1 MTELA
6 ALHVRLTGDSGGLV
20 SAVNSADGAITS
32 FGRVTTAAEA
42 NARGFDRALR
52 NAGGGATSLQQRINS
67 LTGVM
72 GGSRRSAEAS
82 ARAFDGLGD
91 EALQSAAQMASA
103 ARQAQAYGTQATS
116 AAMHTGNLAAQFND
130 IGVMLAA
137 GQNPLQLALQQGTQI
152 NQVFG
157 QMGAGASRLRMLGSA
172 LVSIISPAN
181 LVTIGLIAGGAAL
194 FQFGMNAL
202 SSRDKAASLADTLST
217 LDEIQGNLSD
227 ANEILALTTE
237 ELTEKY
243 GQFADEVREAA
254 KSLASLAEA
263 QAIQAMGAAL
273 ADLGN
278 EFGRLTSS
286 GRTFDTAMTVALE
299 RIQEQFKVGYRE
311 AQALNEAFVQLETA
325 TTFEQQVEAL
335 RNIEDVM
342 AQAGANAA
350 DLPPE
355 LLTALQQLNLM
366 VIAASSVKDG
376 IKDAAAASGELATSI
391 VAEINRDLDNQ
402 ITLLGMINQFGED
415 SVEVERMRR
424 KLAREEYENRLKL
437 QGITGDELDS
447 LMAKYTLQENLTAE
461 AKKTSDAIAEVQSAN
476 LGSFQAQVNMLAHTL
491 GIAADEAKRILTNLP
506 VGMNFGDFGALSG
519 MSSDQLIFGGQPG
532 DIPEDENTNIN
543 DSSLANQ
550 IERDLEQL
558 REGFM
563 SQEELQ
569 IAAYESQQ
577 EILRSALEQRLITQQ
592 EYNSLME
599 QSQQSHVDAMNT
611 IDQARMNNVLNGFK
625 GMFGDLSSLMN
636 TENKRMFQIGKAAA
650 VAEAV
655 VTGYQAAVSAWGQG
669 MKIGGPPVAAAFTAA
684 SLAKTGALIGKIS
697 SQNFGGGGSQ
707 SNVGGSGGSM
717 AAGSAPSRSSSNVA
731 LQLVGGDMFS
741 RDQVIGLIN
750 AINEAQ
756 EDGAVVRLV

>member
-72 GGSRRSAEAS
+72 GGSRSSAEAS
-82 ARAFDGLGD
+82 ARAFDSLGD
-91 EALQSAAQMASA
+91 EALQSAAQMAA
-103 ARQAQAYGTQATS
+103 ASQQAKAYGKQATS

-157 QMGAGASRLRMLGSA
+157 QMGAGASRLRILGSA

-217 LDEIQGNLSD
+217 LDDIQGNLSD
-227 ANEILALTTE
+227 ANEILAMTTE
-237 ELTEKY
+237 ELTKKY
-243 GQFADEVREAA
+243 GQYANEVREAA

-311 AQALNEAFVQLETA
+311 AQALHEAFLLLETA
-325 TTFEQQVEAL
+325 TTFEKQAEAL
-335 RNIEDVM
+335 RNLEDVM
-342 AQAGANAA
+342 AQTGANAA
-350 DLPPE
+350 DLTPE

-366 VIAASSVKDG
+366 VISAASVKDE
-376 IKDAAAASGELATSI
+376 IRDAAAAGRELATS
-391 VAEINRDLDNQ
+391 LDPIRLFNQ
-402 ITLLGMINQFGED
+402 SRMRGSGRGGDPRQFGPDAPLTPSDDAENAAKALR
-415 SVEVERMRR
+415 ERTESQ
-424 KLAREEYENRLKL
+424 L
-437 QGITGDELDS
+437 
-447 LMAKYTLQENLTAE
+447 E
-461 AKKTSDAIAEVQSAN
+461 A
-476 LGSFQAQVNMLAHTL
+476 
-491 GIAADEAKRILTNLP
+491 
-506 VGMNFGDFGALSG
+506 
-519 MSSDQLIFGGQPG
+519 
-532 DIPEDENTNIN
+532 
-543 DSSLANQ
+543 
-550 IERDLEQL
+550 L

-563 SQEELQ
+563 SEAELQ
-569 IAAYESQQ
+569 AAAYADQQ
-577 EILRSALEQRLITQQ
+577 ELLKSALEQRLITQQ
-592 EYNSLME
+592 EYNALME
-599 QSQQSHVDAMNT
+599 DAQQQHQNNMAAIGASYHGTGVQ
-611 IDQARMNNVLNGFK
+611 QAQQFMGDMATALRNGNDKMANISRVFAAGETLINAWRAYGQTLADPTLPFFAKIPAALSVLSA
-625 GMFGDLSSLMN
+625 GMG
-636 TENKRMFQIGKAAA
+636 A
-650 VAEAV
+650 VNAIR
-655 VTGYQAAVSAWGQG
+655 G
-669 MKIGGPPVAAAFTAA
+669 MG
-684 SLAKTGALIGKIS
+684 
-697 SQNFGGGGSQ
+697 GGGGS
-707 SNVGGSGGSM
+707 GGASAASG
-717 AAGSAPSRSSSNVA
+717 AASAASAAPARSSSNVA
-731 LQLVGGDMFS
+731 INLTGGDMFS

>member
-91 EALQSAAQMASA
+91 EALQSAAQMAA
-103 ARQAQAYGTQATS
+103 ASQQAKAYGKQATS

-172 LVSIISPAN
+172 LVSVISPAN

-217 LDEIQGNLSD
+217 LDDIQGNLSD
-227 ANEILALTTE
+227 ANEILAMTTE

-243 GQFADEVREAA
+243 GQYANEVREAA

-311 AQALNEAFVQLETA
+311 AQALNEAFVALETA

-342 AQAGANAA
+342 AQTGANAA

-366 VIAASSVKDG
+366 VISAASVKDE
-376 IKDAAAASGELATSI
+376 IRDAAAAGTELATS
-391 VAEINRDLDNQ
+391 LDPIRLFNQ
-402 ITLLGMINQFGED
+402 SRMRGSGRGGDPRQFGPDAPLTPSDDAENAAKALR
-415 SVEVERMRR
+415 ERTESQ
-424 KLAREEYENRLKL
+424 L
-437 QGITGDELDS
+437 
-447 LMAKYTLQENLTAE
+447 E
-461 AKKTSDAIAEVQSAN
+461 A
-476 LGSFQAQVNMLAHTL
+476 
-491 GIAADEAKRILTNLP
+491 
-506 VGMNFGDFGALSG
+506 
-519 MSSDQLIFGGQPG
+519 
-532 DIPEDENTNIN
+532 
-543 DSSLANQ
+543 
-550 IERDLEQL
+550 L

-563 SQEELQ
+563 SEAELQ
-569 IAAYESQQ
+569 AAAYADQQ
-577 EILRSALEQRLITQQ
+577 ELLKSALEQRLITQQ
-592 EYNSLME
+592 EYNDLME
-599 QSQQSHVDAMNT
+599 QSQKSHVDAMNT

-707 SNVGGSGGSM
+707 SNVGGSGVSM

-731 LQLVGGDMFS
+731 INLTGGDMFS